1 RARALLWGAADYYWR
16 DEIAW
21 PGGTTSRE
29 SAALEMRRAREQWL
43 TLLYR
48 TPPDRWRSL
57 LWRLTHSLLSQEE
70 LPSRWEVSRYLAV
83 NRFVRRWW
91 WIAGILI
98 IAASAAA
105 SIGCRGPW
113 RFIPAVIVVASIT
126 QGVAFGADP
135 RFCLPFLPL
144 LALSLALALPS
155 IKFRRRVSL
164 ASGTTALLLLVVVGF
179 VPDTVASDYAIARG
193 VNHV

>member
-1 RARALLWGAADYYWR
+1 
-16 DEIAW
+16 
-21 PGGTTSRE
+21 
-29 SAALEMRRAREQWL
+29 
-43 TLLYR
+43 
-48 TPPDRWRSL
+48 
-57 LWRLTHSLLSQEE
+57 
-70 LPSRWEVSRYLAV
+70 
-83 NRFVRRWW
+83 
-91 WIAGILI
+91 
-98 IAASAAA
+98 
-105 SIGCRGPW
+105 
-113 RFIPAVIVVASIT
+113 IT

-193 VNHV
+193 VNHVISQHIDRSRFPDGPSATLHMRVLKLQPFPLGLEVRSREIALLRREPLDSSSFPPYLTIRLTGKLLDEARRNGLPLEIRSFGAPVG